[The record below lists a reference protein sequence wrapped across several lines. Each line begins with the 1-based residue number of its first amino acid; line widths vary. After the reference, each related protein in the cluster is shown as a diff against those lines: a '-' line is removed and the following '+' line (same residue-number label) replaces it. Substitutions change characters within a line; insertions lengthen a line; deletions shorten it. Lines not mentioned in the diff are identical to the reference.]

1 MPRSSGRKFLNVLD
15 IRLSW
20 MPKLEPSTSFL
31 KWHGSDYR
39 SVTVTT
45 TSFRLGPWSGK
56 LRQLGFPRRII
67 WGQMLK
73 LRTPVDALKQQHPGL
88 AERLMFFSAKLEGS
102 SIRRNPLERDDG
114 KTQCSLQEIVQR
126 HHEHA
131 HKRDEVLKE
140 IRGLEG
146 FSRLIFRWRHNEGL
160 LSFLNANQSRCD
172 ALSLLTDCV
181 DGVLHV
187 SLADFTLQHAEA
199 LRESLQLLLKDGRR
213 SDRLFGKR
221 EGQPVPDDVFAH
233 ILSELWLRVVEP
245 VLDALEMTT
254 PFTNRVQRIWW
265 CPIGPLLFLPI
276 HAAGVYGQNEGFG
289 LKLSN
294 FAISPHA
301 PSLTSLINGRQFAST
316 SPHGLK
322 LLAVVQSS
330 AVGQSYILGTK
341 KDIDHIQLH
350 ANNKIPVLRLEAS
363 LATAESVQKGMGEH
377 SWVHFAC
384 YGVQNVADPT
394 EVHSSLEV
402 IP

>member
-1 MPRSSGRKFLNVLD
+1 M
-15 IRLSW
+15 
-20 MPKLEPSTSFL
+20 
-31 KWHGSDYR
+31 
-39 SVTVTT
+39 
-45 TSFRLGPWSGK
+45 
-56 LRQLGFPRRII
+56 

-114 KTQCSLQEIVQR
+114 KTQCSLQEIAQR

-146 FSRLIFRWRHNEGL
+146 FSRFIFRWRHNEGL

-172 ALSLLTDCV
+172 ALIFLPGCADE
-181 DGVLHV
+181 VLHI
-187 SLADFTLQHAEA
+187 SLADFTLRHAEA

-213 SDRLFGKR
+213 SDRLFGER

-245 VLDALEMTT
+245 VLDALEMT
-254 PFTNRVQRIWW
+254 
-265 CPIGPLLFLPI
+265 
-276 HAAGVYGQNEGFG
+276 
-289 LKLSN
+289 
-294 FAISPHA
+294 
-301 PSLTSLINGRQFAST
+301 
-316 SPHGLK
+316 
-322 LLAVVQSS
+322 SS
-330 AVGQSYILGTK
+330 AVGQSYILGAK

-350 ANNKIPVLRLEAS
+350 ANNKIPLLRLEAN
-363 LATAESVQKGMGEH
+363 LATVESVQKGMGEH

-384 YGVQNVADPT
+384 YGVQNVADPSESALLAGSSPLT
-394 EVHSSLEV
+394 LSSLIKQGHPHADFAFLSACQTVTEDQNLEEESV
-402 IP
+402 HLVAVMQKCDS